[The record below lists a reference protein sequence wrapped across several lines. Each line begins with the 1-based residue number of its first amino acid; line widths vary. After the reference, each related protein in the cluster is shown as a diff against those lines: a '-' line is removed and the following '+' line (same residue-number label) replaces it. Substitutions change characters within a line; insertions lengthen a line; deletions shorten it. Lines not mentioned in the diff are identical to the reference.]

1 MNKQSA
7 SLAAAAALVAAASP
21 AAAWQA
27 NRVHVDVSGVVNR
40 LGLDLATVSLD
51 NNVVLLLP
59 PAAASVCGATTS
71 ELAYQ
76 QQQGG
81 RMSCKA
87 KLVNGSL
94 KKAAKAQAKPKAAAQ

>member
-1 MNKQSA
+1 MNKPFA
-7 SLAAAAALVAAASP
+7 ALAAAAVIATAAP
-21 AAAWQA
+21 AAAFQA
-27 NRVHVDVSGVVNR
+27 NRVQVDVSAVINR
-40 LGLDLATVSLD
+40 LGLDLAAVSLD
-51 NNVVLLLP
+51 NNIVMLMP
-59 PAAASVCGATTS
+59 PAAATVCGATTS

-94 KKAAKAQAKPKAAAQ
+94 KKAAKAQAKPKPAE